1 MRRVQHTV
9 MDTKW
14 GPVIRITTPYIDG
27 FYDYVTSRIPFPD
40 LVYINK
46 SKGGPAWELKPRP
59 ELVQQFAN
67 ILDHHGVRWEAPTQ
81 LPHSPKRVVGGSI
94 EATQGTLR
102 LQWSYIRDEVGRD
115 YVKNLVKGMPTA
127 KWNKAPKNYW
137 SISVT
142 DAYMFKETC
151 EDGIDHIGSY
161 SPEAKEILEDFIDN
175 ITNNETIQRQI
186 ESTANRISLS
196 DAAFLDG
203 DAAIDIDARLA
214 DAIPVGFELYPFQKA
229 GVKFIEETDGRCLV
243 GDDMG
248 LGKTVQA
255 LAYLA
260 LNEKGK
266 TLIVCPNNV
275 KINWVTETERW
286 LPDRE
291 VAYIKKGKDPI
302 PDADIIVINYDLIA
316 KQAENL
322 KAIPF
327 STIICDE
334 SHMLKNEKA
343 QRTIATMEIAE
354 RCDRAICLSG
364 TPITS
369 RPSEFFTTLHLLRP
383 DVFNS
388 LWKFRKRYCDAYDN
402 GWGYDYTG
410 ASNLSE
416 LNGRVRQFMIRRLK
430 GDVLK
435 ELPAKQRQM
444 FPVELRDSERRDYDR
459 TLSEWLA
466 ELQQYEY
473 NGGAPPGF
481 ALNMLT
487 DLRHTA
493 GRLKTRA
500 AIEYISHYNS
510 TTGKPLVL
518 FAHHRDVINMIS
530 RDLPDGY
537 TIDYI
542 TGDNSAEERSE
553 VVDRFQRGEIDVLI
567 CSTMA
572 AKEGLTLT
580 ASDTVVFVER
590 EWVPGWEEQ
599 AEDRVHRIGQDSDSV
614 HAVYLT
620 AHGTIDDKFYELVE
634 EKRKVLKAT
643 LDGGDEKQREQLIKG
658 LLQDMVGQGH
668 ISEETFH
675 NLTSKRKWGKK
686 T

>member
-1 MRRVQHTV
+1 
-9 MDTKW
+9 
-14 GPVIRITTPYIDG
+14 
-27 FYDYVTSRIPFPD
+27 
-40 LVYINK
+40 
-46 SKGGPAWELKPRP
+46 
-59 ELVQQFAN
+59 
-67 ILDHHGVRWEAPTQ
+67 
-81 LPHSPKRVVGGSI
+81 
-94 EATQGTLR
+94 
-102 LQWSYIRDEVGRD
+102 
-115 YVKNLVKGMPTA
+115 
-127 KWNKAPKNYW
+127 
-137 SISVT
+137 
-142 DAYMFKETC
+142 
-151 EDGIDHIGSY
+151 
-161 SPEAKEILEDFIDN
+161 
-175 ITNNETIQRQI
+175 
-186 ESTANRISLS
+186 
-196 DAAFLDG
+196 
-203 DAAIDIDARLA
+203 
-214 DAIPVGFELYPFQKA
+214 
-229 GVKFIEETDGRCLV
+229 
-243 GDDMG
+243 
-248 LGKTVQA
+248 
-255 LAYLA
+255 
-260 LNEKGK
+260 
-266 TLIVCPNNV
+266 
-275 KINWVTETERW
+275 
-286 LPDRE
+286 
-291 VAYIKKGKDPI
+291 
-302 PDADIIVINYDLIA
+302 
-316 KQAENL
+316 
-322 KAIPF
+322 
-327 STIICDE
+327 
-334 SHMLKNEKA
+334 
-343 QRTIATMEIAE
+343 
-354 RCDRAICLSG
+354 
-364 TPITS
+364 
-369 RPSEFFTTLHLLRP
+369 
-383 DVFNS
+383 
-388 LWKFRKRYCDAYDN
+388 
-402 GWGYDYTG
+402 
-410 ASNLSE
+410 
-416 LNGRVRQFMIRRLK
+416 MIRRLK

-572 AKEGLTLT
+572 AKEGLTLP

-590 EWVPGWEEQ
+590 EWLPGWEEQ

-668 ISEETFH
+668 ISEEPFH